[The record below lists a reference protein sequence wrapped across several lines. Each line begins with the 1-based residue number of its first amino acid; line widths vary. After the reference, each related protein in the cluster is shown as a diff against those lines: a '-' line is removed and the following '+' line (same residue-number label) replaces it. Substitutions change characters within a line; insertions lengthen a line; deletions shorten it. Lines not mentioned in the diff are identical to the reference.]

1 MEFQKLPICK
11 ISISG
16 KFHKIWI
23 LISRKNLQFFSGTA
37 FENNPL
43 FSIPA
48 QKSQASLSSSS
59 STSNSSI
66 FYENGV
72 IPKAKP
78 RVNKNREKQPKT
90 TFKSHVV
97 ENWEEHSP
105 MANRRKDEKSEKS
118 STFKSHVPVGNL
130 LDL

>member
-1 MEFQKLPICK
+1 M
-11 ISISG
+11 
-16 KFHKIWI
+16 
-23 LISRKNLQFFSGTA
+23 ISRKNLQFFFSGTA

-48 QKSQASLSSSS
+48 QKSKASLSPSSS

-66 FYENGV
+66 FCENGV